1 MSNFER
7 MELAAEHQE
16 RMFWGD
22 GNVSY
27 LDCGKGYMT
36 VYLWE
41 NSLNCTLKMA
51 QLYVNYNS
59 VKLINQTQKKTSIE
73 AYMVV

>member
-1 MSNFER
+1 M
-7 MELAAEHQE
+7 AAEHQE